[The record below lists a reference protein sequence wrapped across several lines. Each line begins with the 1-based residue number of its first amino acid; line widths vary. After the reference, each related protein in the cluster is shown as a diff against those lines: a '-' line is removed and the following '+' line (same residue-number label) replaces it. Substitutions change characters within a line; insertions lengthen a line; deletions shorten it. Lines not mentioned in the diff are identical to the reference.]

1 GGWRW
6 RRGWA
11 WALGGG
17 WRGSRARPRPLR
29 RPRAASLLPHVH
41 PCGARPR
48 WNRAGRRLSAAETAR
63 WRCRRAARRAEPRSP
78 PRWATLESVAGCA
91 ATADRWQ
98 THDARARS
106 TRRRRRARPC
116 ERGSPPPVHGQDW
129 KASSLTAAVT
139 RYQFRRARASG
150 PHVVVPLIPHRS
162 FPRKRESGPANS
174 VLLSR
179 GRAQMNSPE
188 RQPASVR
195 GKQAL

>member
-1 GGWRW
+1 
-6 RRGWA
+6 
-11 WALGGG
+11 
-17 WRGSRARPRPLR
+17 
-29 RPRAASLLPHVH
+29 
-41 PCGARPR
+41 
-48 WNRAGRRLSAAETAR
+48 
-63 WRCRRAARRAEPRSP
+63 
-78 PRWATLESVAGCA
+78 
-91 ATADRWQ
+91 
-98 THDARARS
+98 
-106 TRRRRRARPC
+106 
-116 ERGSPPPVHGQDW
+116 SPPPVHGQDW

-195 GKQAL
+195 GKQALGGSAAQDGRARLIADGSRTAGNPLLNRPLGAFEPVRRLSRPTDERPQEPRRDQKRKAASSTGGLKSPERKRL